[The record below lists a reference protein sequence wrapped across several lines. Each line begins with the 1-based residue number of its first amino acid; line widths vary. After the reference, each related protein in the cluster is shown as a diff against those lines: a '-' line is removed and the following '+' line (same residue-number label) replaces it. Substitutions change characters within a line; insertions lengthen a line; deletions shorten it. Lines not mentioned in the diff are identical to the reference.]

1 MPTKAKIS
9 SISLSINPGPTA
21 PQKQT
26 IEIVNKL
33 VASMLGR
40 AGCERCG
47 RLAYLDFKFLGDPG
61 PDVTKLGGIS
71 MDIREG

>member
-1 MPTKAKIS
+1 MPKARKAIS
-9 SISLSINPGPTA
+9 ASLSLNPGPGA

-26 IEIVNKL
+26 IEIVQKI
-33 VASMLGR
+33 VATMLGR

-61 PDVTKLGGIS
+61 PDLERLGGIS
-71 MDIREG
+71 LDIREG

>member
-1 MPTKAKIS
+1 MPTARKIS

-33 VASMLGR
+33 GATVLGR

-47 RLAYLDFKFLGDPG
+47 RLAFLDFKFLGDPG
-61 PDVTKLGGIS
+61 PDIAKLGGVS
-71 MDIREG
+71 MEIGEG